1 MNSTIVR
8 HFVIFD
14 NPEVMFTVF
23 LLAAPIVAVLIMVC
37 LMVCK
42 FCSMIYWFAKVNS
55 EIEIHARMNEVV
67 RGGVT
72 VNIEDPGHLFRYKSE
87 VTPVKKKSKVT

>member
-42 FCSMIYWFAKVNS
+42 FCSMIYWFAEVSS
-55 EIEIHARMNEVV
+55 EIEVNNHANYEQANQTIRQTTIEEQ
-67 RGGVT
+67 
-72 VNIEDPGHLFRYKSE
+72 VN
-87 VTPVKKKSKVT
+87 